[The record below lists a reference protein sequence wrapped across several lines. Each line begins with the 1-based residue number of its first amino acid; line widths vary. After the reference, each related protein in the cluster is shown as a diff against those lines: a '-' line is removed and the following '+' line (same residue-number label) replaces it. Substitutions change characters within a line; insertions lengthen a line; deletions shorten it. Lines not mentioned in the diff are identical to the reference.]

1 MEDNK
6 NPKETQNPLSEQQ
19 MLDMVFGAKGIERG
33 EPTYI
38 EVRGKKWK
46 LRPVSQRQ
54 MAKISNLAFEM
65 LYLQRKAK
73 EELTLR
79 QMKRI
84 NEKMRQIP
92 AKQAAHY
99 VLGRWLWVVPFLW
112 SITWRRIYNSVEDVS
127 SLINTT
133 KTLMG
138 KEKDFYIANLEVQKV
153 LLALSMRQVGEAA
166 KQKRE
171 REESAE
177 GMLEQDASPKKEEDS
192 K

>member
-1 MEDNK
+1 MEDSK
-6 NPKETQNPLSEQQ
+6 NPKQVQNPLSEQQ

>member
-1 MEDNK
+1 MEDSK
-6 NPKETQNPLSEQQ
+6 NPKQTQNPLSEQQ

-99 VLGRWLWVVPFLW
+99 VLGRWLWLVPFLW

>member
-1 MEDNK
+1 MEDNN
-6 NPKETQNPLSEQQ
+6 NPKQAQNPLSEQQ

-99 VLGRWLWVVPFLW
+99 VLGRWLWLVPFLW

>member
-19 MLDMVFGAKGIERG
+19 MLDMVFGAKGIERS
-33 EPTYI
+33 EPTFI
-38 EVRGKKWK
+38 EVRGKKKK
-46 LRPVSQRQ
+46 LRPVSMWQ
-54 MAKISNLAFEM
+54 MKLISNMAYEM

-73 EELTLR
+73 EKLSLR

-84 NEKMRQIP
+84 NSKLRQIP

-99 VLGRWLWVVPFLW
+99 VLGRWLWVIPFLW
-112 SITWRRIYNSVEDVS
+112 SITWRRIYNNTEEVS
-127 SLINTT
+127 AMINTT

-166 KQKRE
+166 VQKRE

-177 GMLEQDASPKKEEDS
+177 GMLEQDALPKKEEDN